1 MLLKGTVRT
10 IDKAAVAGQRMK
22 HAYIAT
28 KKRRNILSRQERLR
42 QKNMLPTVLRQVR
55 IPLYTKALT
64 LWIKQVAKAFR
75 PQRKISSRQKTA
87 WNALS
92 RSEPNSPYDGRH
104 LKSVQRQT
112 TTTTGRQAAQTG
124 KSSIKTV
131 EQTGKTVKQSATSA
145 GKRRLRRLAEVLPEL
160 LKKTV
165 KTAEQTAKSH
175 D

>member
-1 MLLKGTVRT
+1 MADIKTRDVVKGTVRT

-28 KKRRNILSRQERLR
+28 KEKAEHSVEARETSTEEYAADR
-42 QKNMLPTVLRQVR
+42 LRQVR

-104 LKSVQRQT
+104 LNRCRGRLPRPQADKLLRPANLLSKPSSRQ
-112 TTTTGRQAAQTG
+112 
-124 KSSIKTV
+124 
-131 EQTGKTVKQSATSA
+131 E
-145 GKRRLRRLAEVLPEL
+145 RR
-160 LKKTV
+160 
-165 KTAEQTAKSH
+165 
-175 D
+175 